1 MSPMLELAKDADYD
15 ALAAFIIFTAAIS
28 AKIWMNR
35 RRKTHVLRRVDDSH
49 IAA

>member
-1 MSPMLELAKDADYD
+1 MSSMLELAKDADYD
-15 ALAAFIIFTAAIS
+15 ALAAFIIFTSAIV

-35 RRKTHVLRRVDDSH
+35 RRKRAKARFVDDSH